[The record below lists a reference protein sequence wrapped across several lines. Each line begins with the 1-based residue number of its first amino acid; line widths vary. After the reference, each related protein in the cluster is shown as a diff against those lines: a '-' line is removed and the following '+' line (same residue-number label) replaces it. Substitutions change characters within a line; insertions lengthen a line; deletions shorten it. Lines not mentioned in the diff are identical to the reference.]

1 MPRWG
6 ALGIQIAPCGDMTVQ
21 SLRSFGKSIL
31 GQRSLWALGLGLA
44 LTAALP
50 GCVAHAE
57 GALVADYPAEY
68 VETVPARIEYYP
80 SVVYRGSPAYLV
92 DGRWYYRTHDRWMVF
107 RDEPT
112 ELRNYRA
119 RRGPAY
125 LAPSYRSRQDRWAEQ
140 RRFEQRREAE
150 QQREAQ
156 RREQERRRAYFEAQ
170 RAREHQRAEQQR
182 RFEQQ
187 REAQQRADQER
198 RVAEQRGRATRRHDR
213 AHGDQQDPRDQR
225 DRRRYRSD

>member
-1 MPRWG
+1 
-6 ALGIQIAPCGDMTVQ
+6 
-21 SLRSFGKSIL
+21 
-31 GQRSLWALGLGLA
+31 LGLTLA
-44 LTAALP
+44 TALP

-68 VETVPARIEYYP
+68 VETVPPRIEYYP

-92 DGRWYYRTHDRWMVF
+92 EGRWYYRTHDRWVVF
-107 RDEPT
+107 RDEPV

-119 RRGPAY
+119 RQAPAY
-125 LAPSYRSRQDRWAEQ
+125 LRPSHGYRQDRRAEQ

-150 QQREAQ
+150 RRAEYQRDAA
-156 RREQERRRAYFEAQ
+156 RREQERRRADAQ
-170 RAREHQRAEQQR
+170 RAREHHQRAEQQR

-187 REAQQRADQER
+187 REAQQRAAEER

-213 AHGDQQDPRDQR
+213 AHGDQHDSRDQR